1 MRKEIETS
9 EIKERILKFLK
20 KRARKSF
27 RAKEIAKKLDLI
39 KEYEMGIIK
48 RILNEMVEKGEI
60 VKLPRNKYTFKP
72 NPKILVGRLTV
83 NPNGYGFVEIED
95 DLGGDIKEVFI
106 PPRFIHTA
114 LDGDR
119 VAVSVIE
126 KRKGLLAEGEIV
138 DIIERGRKVIT
149 GVLSKKKGIYFVI
162 PDDKHIIRDFYINEK
177 NVKKF
182 NAKVGDKVA
191 IELVDWIDEGFSPEG
206 RIIEVLGRA
215 GENDAEILSIA
226 RNYDFPTKFP
236 DDVLK
241 EAEKI
246 PDEIPESE
254 YRKRLDL
261 RELICFTIDPEDAK
275 DFDDAVSLEV
285 LPDGKYKLGVHIA
298 DVSFYVK
305 EGSKID
311 IEAYK
316 RGTSVYLVDRVIPML
331 PEKLSNNVCSLNPN
345 VDRLAYSV
353 FMVVNSKGVVEEYS
367 FHKSIIRSKR
377 RFTYEEVQKIIET
390 GEGDFADI
398 ILEMHKLSKILLKK
412 RLREGSIDFE
422 TPEVKFKL
430 DEEGRPI
437 EIIKKVRLDSHRLI
451 EEFMLLANQTVA
463 KHIGKMNRKNRGYP
477 FVYRVHDLPDPAK
490 LKNLAEFVRKLGFKF
505 EIDSK
510 PLSKSIQKLLA
521 QVKDTEYEYLV
532 NDIAI
537 RSMAKAI
544 YSEKN
549 IGHFGLGFKYYTH
562 FTSPIRRYPDL
573 VVHRLL
579 YEYTEGKVDDERL
592 NQIAKK
598 LPDICKHSSEM
609 EIKAMEAERES
620 IKFKQVEYMK
630 DHVGRVFDGII
641 SGVQDFGLFVEIN
654 DILVEGLVKVRDMND
669 DYYIYDESQYALIGK
684 YTKKVYRLG
693 DKVRVRV
700 VRVDEVS
707 REIDFVLLGK
717 ISR

>member
-1 MRKEIETS
+1 MKEEMTVL
-9 EIKERILKFLK
+9 KERILKFLR
-20 KRARKSF
+20 KRANKSF
-27 RAKEIAKKLDLI
+27 RIKEIARKLGLFE
-39 KEYEMGIIK
+39 EYRKGILK
-48 RILNEMVEKGEI
+48 RVLNDMVEKGEI
-60 VKLPRNKYTFKP
+60 TKLPRNRYKFKF
-72 NPKILVGRLTV
+72 NPKVLIGRLTV
-83 NPNGYGFVEIED
+83 NPKGYGFVTVED
-95 DLGGDIKEVFI
+95 SSDKIKEIFI

-114 LDGDR
+114 IDGDK
-119 VAVSVIE
+119 VAVSVVE
-126 KRKGLLAEGEIV
+126 RKRGELVEGEIV
-138 DIIERGRKVIT
+138 DIIERGRKIIT
-149 GVLSKKKGIYFVI
+149 GVLAKKKGIYFVI
-162 PDDKHIIRDFYINEK
+162 PDDKRIIHDFYVSEK

-191 IELVDWIDEGFSPEG
+191 IEFVDWIDEGFSPEG
-206 RIIEVLGRA
+206 RIVEVLGSA

-226 RNYDFPTKFP
+226 RNYGFPTRFP
-236 DDVLK
+236 DEVLK
-241 EAEKI
+241 EAEEI
-246 PDEIPESE
+246 PDEIPSSE
-254 YRKRLDL
+254 YKKRLDL
-261 RELICFTIDPEDAK
+261 RELVCFTIDPEDAK

-285 LPDGKYKLGVHIA
+285 LPDGKYRLGVHIA

-305 EGSKID
+305 EGSEID
-311 IEAYK
+311 LEALN

-353 FMVVNSKGVVEEYS
+353 FMIVNSRGVVENYS

-377 RFTYEEVQKIIET
+377 RFTYEEVQNIIET

-398 ILEMHKLSKILLKK
+398 ILEMHKLSKILTKK

-430 DEEGRPI
+430 DEDGRPI

-463 KHIGKMNRKNRGYP
+463 RHVGKMKYP
-477 FVYRVHDLPDPAK
+477 FIYRVHDLPDPAK

-505 EIDSK
+505 DIDSK

-521 QVKDTEYEYLV
+521 QVKDTEYEYLI

-537 RSMAKAI
+537 RSMAKAV

-579 YEYTEGKVDDERL
+579 YEYTKGKVDEKRI
-592 NQIAKK
+592 NGIAQK
-598 LPDICKHSSEM
+598 LPVICKHASEM

-620 IKFKQVEYMK
+620 IKFKQVEYMTGHIGK
-630 DHVGRVFDGII
+630 VFSGII
-641 SGVQDFGLFVEIN
+641 SGVTDFGLFVEIN
-654 DILVEGLVKVRDMND
+654 DILVEGLVKLRDMTD

-693 DKVRVRV
+693 DKVKVKV
-700 VRVDEVS
+700 VRVDEIS
-707 REIDFVLLGK
+707 KEIDFVLLGK
-717 ISR
+717 ISA

>member
-1 MRKEIETS
+1 MKEEIAFI

-20 KRARKSF
+20 KRQNKAF
-27 RAKEIAKKLDLI
+27 RTKEIAKKLGLFE
-39 KEYEMGIIK
+39 EYKSGILK
-48 RILNEMVEKGEI
+48 KILNDMVDKGEI
-60 VKLPRNKYTFKP
+60 VKLPRNKYKFKIS
-72 NPKILVGRLTV
+72 PKILIGRLIV
-83 NPNGYGFVEIED
+83 NPNGYGFVEIEE
-95 DLGGDIKEVFI
+95 GSSEIKEVFI

-114 LDGDR
+114 IDGDK
-119 VAVSVIE
+119 VAVSIIG
-126 KRKGLLAEGEIV
+126 KGKGELAEGEIV
-138 DIIERGRKVIT
+138 DIIERGRRVIT

-162 PDDKHIIRDFYINEK
+162 PDDKRVIRDFYINEK

-206 RIIEVLGRA
+206 RIVEVLGRA

-226 RNYDFPTKFP
+226 MKYDFPTRFP
-236 DDVLK
+236 DEVLK
-241 EAEKI
+241 EADEI

-254 YRKRLDL
+254 YKKRLDL

-285 LPDGKYKLGVHIA
+285 LPDGKYRLGVHIA

-305 EGSKID
+305 EGGEID
-311 IEAYK
+311 MEALT

-331 PEKLSNNVCSLNPN
+331 PEKLSNEVCSLNPG

-353 FMVVNSKGVVEEYS
+353 FMIVNSRGVVEEYS

-377 RFTYEEVQKIIET
+377 RFTYEEVQEIIET
-390 GEGDFADI
+390 GEGDFAEI
-398 ILEMHKLSKILLKK
+398 ILEMNKLGKILTKK
-412 RLREGSIDFE
+412 RMREGSIDFE
-422 TPEVKFKL
+422 IPEVKFRL
-430 DEEGRPI
+430 DEDGRPI

-451 EEFMLLANQTVA
+451 EEFMLLANRTVA
-463 KHIGKMNRKNRGYP
+463 RHIGMMKYP
-477 FVYRVHDLPDPAK
+477 FIYRVHDLPDPAK

-505 EIDSK
+505 DIDSK
-510 PLSKSIQKLLA
+510 PLAKSIQKLLE
-521 QVKDTEYEYLV
+521 QVKGTEYEYLI

-537 RSMAKAI
+537 RSMAKAV
-544 YSEKN
+544 YSDKN

-579 YEYTEGKVDDERL
+579 YEYSKGKVSEKRL
-592 NQIAKK
+592 NEIAQK
-598 LPDICKHSSEM
+598 LPQICRHSSEM

-620 IKFKQVEYMK
+620 VKLKQVEYMK
-630 DHVGRVFDGII
+630 EHIGKVFDGII
-641 SGVQDFGLFVEIN
+641 SGVTNFGLFVEIN
-654 DILVEGLVKVRDMND
+654 DILAEGLVKLRDMTD

-684 YTKKVYRLG
+684 YTKKIYRLG
-693 DKVRVRV
+693 DKVKVRV
-700 VRVDEVS
+700 VRVDEIS

>member
-1 MRKEIETS
+1 
-9 EIKERILKFLK
+9 
-20 KRARKSF
+20 
-27 RAKEIAKKLDLI
+27 
-39 KEYEMGIIK
+39 
-48 RILNEMVEKGEI
+48 
-60 VKLPRNKYTFKP
+60 
-72 NPKILVGRLTV
+72 
-83 NPNGYGFVEIED
+83 
-95 DLGGDIKEVFI
+95 
-106 PPRFIHTA
+106 
-114 LDGDR
+114 
-119 VAVSVIE
+119 
-126 KRKGLLAEGEIV
+126 
-138 DIIERGRKVIT
+138 
-149 GVLSKKKGIYFVI
+149 
-162 PDDKHIIRDFYINEK
+162 
-177 NVKKF
+177 
-182 NAKVGDKVA
+182 
-191 IELVDWIDEGFSPEG
+191 
-206 RIIEVLGRA
+206 
-215 GENDAEILSIA
+215 
-226 RNYDFPTKFP
+226 
-236 DDVLK
+236 
-241 EAEKI
+241 
-246 PDEIPESE
+246 
-254 YRKRLDL
+254 L

-311 IEAYK
+311 IEAYR

-353 FMVVNSKGVVEEYS
+353 FMIVNSKGVVEDYS

-377 RFTYEEVQKIIET
+377 RFTYEEVQRIIET

-463 KHIGKMNRKNRGYP
+463 KHVGKMNRKNREYP

-592 NQIAKK
+592 NQIARK
-598 LPDICKHSSEM
+598 LPEICKHSSEM
-609 EIKAMEAERES
+609 
-620 IKFKQVEYMK
+620 
-630 DHVGRVFDGII
+630 
-641 SGVQDFGLFVEIN
+641 
-654 DILVEGLVKVRDMND
+654 
-669 DYYIYDESQYALIGK
+669 
-684 YTKKVYRLG
+684 
-693 DKVRVRV
+693 
-700 VRVDEVS
+700 
-707 REIDFVLLGK
+707 
-717 ISR
+717 

>member
-1 MRKEIETS
+1 MRKEIEIS
-9 EIKERILKFLK
+9 ELKERILKFLR

-27 RAKEIAKKLDLI
+27 RAKEIAKRLGLI
-39 KEYEMGIIK
+39 DEYEMGIVK
-48 RILNEMVEKGEI
+48 QVLMEMVERGEI
-60 VKLPRNKYTFKP
+60 LKLPRSKFKFKP
-72 NPKILVGRLTV
+72 NPKVLVGRLTV
-83 NPNGYGFVEIED
+83 NPNGYGFVEVED
-95 DLGGDIKEVFI
+95 EQDGVKEIFI

-114 LDGDR
+114 IDGDK
-119 VAVSVIE
+119 VAVSIVE
-126 KRKGLLAEGEIV
+126 RGKGELPIGEVV
-138 DIIERGRKVIT
+138 DVIERGRKVVT
-149 GVLSKKKGIYFVI
+149 GVLSRRKGIYFVI
-162 PDDKHIIRDFYINEK
+162 PDDKHLIRDFYINEK

-191 IELVDWIDEGFSPEG
+191 IELVDWIDEGFGPEG
-206 RIIEVLGRA
+206 RIVEVLGRA
-215 GENDAEILSIA
+215 GESDAEILAIA
-226 RNYDFPTKFP
+226 RNHDFPTRFP
-236 DDVLK
+236 DDVLE

-254 YRKRLDL
+254 YKKRLDL
-261 RELICFTIDPEDAK
+261 RDLVCFTIDPEDAK
-275 DFDDAVSLEV
+275 DFDDAVSLEI

-298 DVSFYVK
+298 DVSYYVK

-311 IEAYK
+311 LEALR

-353 FMVVNSKGVVEEYS
+353 FMVVNSNGVVESYS

-377 RFTYEEVQKIIET
+377 RFTYEEVQRIIET
-390 GEGDFADI
+390 GEGDYADV

-430 DEEGRPI
+430 DEDGRPI

-463 KHIGKMNRKNRGYP
+463 KHVGKMKGKNREYP

-505 EIDSK
+505 DVNSK

-579 YEYTEGKVDDERL
+579 YEYMEKKVDDKRL
-592 NQIAKK
+592 NEIAGK
-598 LPDICKHSSEM
+598 LPQICKHSSEM

-620 IKFKQVEYMK
+620 VKLKQIEYMK
-630 DHVGRVFDGII
+630 EHIGKIFDGII
-641 SGVQDFGLFVEIN
+641 SGVVEFGLFVEIN
-654 DILVEGLVKVRDMND
+654 DILVEGLVKVKDLTD
-669 DYYIYDESQYALIGK
+669 DYYIYDETQYALIGK
-684 YTKKVYRLG
+684 YTKKMYRLG
-693 DKVRVRV
+693 DKVKVRV
-700 VRVDEVS
+700 VRVDETM

>member
-1 MRKEIETS
+1 MKKEIETS

-39 KEYEMGIIK
+39 EEYEMGIIK

-114 LDGDR
+114 LDGDK

-206 RIIEVLGRA
+206 RIIEVLGKA

-236 DDVLK
+236 DDVLR

-254 YRKRLDL
+254 YKKRLDL

-311 IEAYK
+311 IEAYR

-353 FMVVNSKGVVEEYS
+353 FMIVNSKGVVEDYS

-377 RFTYEEVQKIIET
+377 RFTYEEVQRIIREGRET
-390 GEGDFADI
+390 AERIRAE
-398 ILEMHKLSKILLKK
+398 ILEKARKEADMMIERAREEIERHREQAMLQLRAQVADLAIEVASKLI
-412 RLREGSIDFE
+412 G
-422 TPEVKFKL
+422 EVL
-430 DEEGRPI
+430 NE
-437 EIIKKVRLDSHRLI
+437 
-451 EEFMLLANQTVA
+451 Q
-463 KHIGKMNRKNRGYP
+463 KH
-477 FVYRVHDLPDPAK
+477 
-490 LKNLAEFVRKLGFKF
+490 RKLVEKYLQ
-505 EIDSK
+505 EIS
-510 PLSKSIQKLLA
+510 
-521 QVKDTEYEYLV
+521 
-532 NDIAI
+532 
-537 RSMAKAI
+537 
-544 YSEKN
+544 SEK
-549 IGHFGLGFKYYTH
+549 
-562 FTSPIRRYPDL
+562 R
-573 VVHRLL
+573 
-579 YEYTEGKVDDERL
+579 
-592 NQIAKK
+592 A
-598 LPDICKHSSEM
+598 
-609 EIKAMEAERES
+609 
-620 IKFKQVEYMK
+620 
-630 DHVGRVFDGII
+630 
-641 SGVQDFGLFVEIN
+641 
-654 DILVEGLVKVRDMND
+654 
-669 DYYIYDESQYALIGK
+669 
-684 YTKKVYRLG
+684 
-693 DKVRVRV
+693 
-700 VRVDEVS
+700 
-707 REIDFVLLGK
+707 
-717 ISR
+717 

>member
-1 MRKEIETS
+1 MREEFEIS
-9 EIKERILKFLK
+9 RLKERILKFLK
-20 KRARKSF
+20 KRSGRSF
-27 RAKEIAKKLDLI
+27 RLKEIAKKLDLME
-39 KEYEMGIIK
+39 EYKSGLIRQVLM
-48 RILNEMVEKGEI
+48 EMVERGEI
-60 VKLPRNKYTFKP
+60 VRLPRNKYKFKP
-72 NPKILVGRLTV
+72 NPKILIGRLTV
-83 NPNGYGFVEIED
+83 NPNGYGFVEVED
-95 DLGGDIKEVFI
+95 ENSQIKEIFI

-114 LDGDR
+114 IDGDK
-119 VAVSVIE
+119 VAVSIVE
-126 KRKGLLAEGEIV
+126 RKRGELAEGEIV

-149 GVLSKKKGIYFVI
+149 GVLSKRKGIYFVI
-162 PDDKHIIRDFYINEK
+162 PDDKRLIHDFYVDEK

-182 NAKVGDKVA
+182 NARAGDKVA
-191 IELVDWIDEGFSPEG
+191 IELVDWIDERFAPEG
-206 RIIEVLGRA
+206 KIVEVLGQA
-215 GENDAEILSIA
+215 GENDAEILAIVKS
-226 RNYDFPTKFP
+226 YSFPTRFP
-236 DDVLK
+236 DEVLE
-241 EAEKI
+241 EAEEI
-246 PDEIPESE
+246 PDEIPSAE
-254 YRKRLDL
+254 YAKRLDL
-261 RELICFTIDPEDAK
+261 RDLICFTIDPEDAK
-275 DFDDAVSLEV
+275 DFDDAVSLEI
-285 LPDGKYKLGVHIA
+285 LPDGKYRLGVHIA
-298 DVSFYVK
+298 DVSYYVK
-305 EGSKID
+305 EGSEID
-311 IEAYK
+311 LEALR

-353 FMVVNSKGVVEEYS
+353 FMIVNSRGAVERYS

-377 RFTYEEVQKIIET
+377 RFTYEEVQRIIET
-390 GEGDFADI
+390 GEGDYADI

-422 TPEVKFKL
+422 TPEVKFRL
-430 DEEGRPI
+430 DEDGKPI

-463 KHIGKMNRKNRGYP
+463 KHIGKMSGKNRKYP
-477 FVYRVHDLPDPAK
+477 FIYRVHDLPDPAK
-490 LKNLAEFVRKLGFKF
+490 LNSLAEFVKKLGFKF

-510 PLSKSIQKLLA
+510 PLSKSIQKLLL

-579 YEYTEGKVDDERL
+579 YEYTEKGVDDKRL
-592 NQIAKK
+592 NEIARK
-598 LPDICKHSSEM
+598 LPQICKHSSEM
-609 EIKAMEAERES
+609 EIRAMEVERES
-620 IKFKQVEYMK
+620 IKLKQVEYMK
-630 DHVGRVFDGII
+630 DHIGKVFDGII
-641 SGVQDFGLFVEIN
+641 SGVLEFGLFVEIN
-654 DILVEGLVKVRDMND
+654 DILVEGLVKVRDLTD

-693 DKVRVRV
+693 DKVKVRV
-700 VRVDEVS
+700 VRVDESS
-707 REIDFVLLGK
+707 REIDFILLGK